1 MAIRGNDDSQQEKLR
16 QHMQTTLGH
25 QNVPADHSLL
35 SILPFL
41 KVSHLTFST
50 PNSPE
55 QKKIIKGSGAY
66 DF

>member
-1 MAIRGNDDSQQEKLR
+1 
-16 QHMQTTLGH
+16 MQTTLGH